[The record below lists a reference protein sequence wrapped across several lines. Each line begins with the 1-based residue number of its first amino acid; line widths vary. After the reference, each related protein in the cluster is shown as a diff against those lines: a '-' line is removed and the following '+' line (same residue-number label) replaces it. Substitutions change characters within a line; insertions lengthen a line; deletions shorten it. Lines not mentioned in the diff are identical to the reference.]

1 MPNKRLYNNSDL
13 NKHRRAYR
21 DLDKTT
27 FLNNSDVVAQNVLQ
41 STIRRTAKRLDQLN
55 ILIDNINNKVTRVQ
69 NKEFNERFAQLIAEQ
84 DSINA
89 EIQAHKTKIEH
100 LRSQI
105 ERANVELEKYS
116 TVDDRFSAEKTINI
130 LESRLLISNQKV
142 NGLKLAGIRQK
153 DIVDDLL
160 LMRRRFQATRN
171 NVIAKLM
178 TKKREIKELNDHYT
192 IAFSNGMKICQD
204 VEVCRIKAAKQLKD
218 HLQEMRQ
225 LIRAAESNDIL
236 QQFMINKATAIE
248 LDSGAVPKRE
258 ILEDRYREMTNICEN
273 QLKQINEFAP
283 STSADDLTQKRR
295 LIFSQYLYENEIT
308 ENIEDNEKDLMK
320 LKTGISMAKT
330 KIAERKGMKSKINT
344 LNATLTDGQ
353 AIVSEQNERAVK
365 VESMLRKYLTQI
377 HGIYTMLGCKEEFSF
392 ENSRD
397 VDEFNVDLVLQ
408 FIEMRLRQVIFSV
421 YCRQEQDGADIES
434 ALVHGT
440 TIVKPRLI
448 PPIELITPCPECSQ
462 VEARASPDVEN
473 IRDFE
478 AKLAKIKQ
486 DILNRNLVSKMHNI
500 EDCPKPGSKSVLSKY
515 I

>member
-1 MPNKRLYNNSDL
+1 MPNKRLYKNSPL

-27 FLNNSDVVAQNVLQ
+27 FLDNSDVLAQRVLQ
-41 STIRRTAKRLDQLN
+41 DSIYRTTKRLDHLN
-55 ILIDNINNKVTRVQ
+55 ILIENINNKVTRVQ
-69 NKEFNERFAQLIAEQ
+69 NKEFNERFAQLIDEQ

-105 ERANVELEKYS
+105 ERVNVELEKYS
-116 TVDDRFSAEKTINI
+116 TIDDRFSAEKTINI

-142 NGLKLAGIRQK
+142 NGLRLAGIRQK
-153 DIVDDLL
+153 DVVDDLL

-258 ILEDRYREMTNICEN
+258 ILENGYREMTNICEN
-273 QLKQINEFAP
+273 QLTQIKEFAP
-283 STSADDLTQKRR
+283 KTSADDLQQKRR

-308 ENIEDNEKDLMK
+308 ENIEDTEKEMMK
-320 LKTGISMAKT
+320 LQLGISMAKT
-330 KIAERKGMKSKINT
+330 KIDERKEMKSQITT
-344 LNATLTDGQ
+344 LNVTLQDGQ
-353 AIVSEQNERAVK
+353 AVVNEENERAVK
-365 VESMLRKYLTQI
+365 VESMLRKYLTEI
-377 HGIYTMLGCKEEFSF
+377 HEIYKMLRCKEEFSF

-408 FIEMRLRQVIFSV
+408 FIEMQLRQVIFSV
-421 YCRQEQDGADIES
+421 YCQQEQEGADIDS
-434 ALVHGT
+434 SLVHGIP
-440 TIVKPRLI
+440 IVKPRMI
-448 PPIELITPCPECSQ
+448 PPIELVAPCPECSQ
-462 VEARASPDVEN
+462 IEARASPDVEN

-478 AKLAKIKQ
+478 AKLAKVKQ
-486 DILNRNLVSKMHNI
+486 DILNRNLMSKMHNI
-500 EDCPKPGSKSVLSKY
+500 EDCPKPGSKAVLSKS